1 MLVRVPKICD
11 EEKLVSAVRSGDE
24 TAFETIYNR
33 YADTLMRYS
42 EMILKDEDAAY
53 ETVQD
58 TFVSVWMNRQR
69 LDPGK
74 PIRNYLLRA
83 VHNNSL
89 RAMRKEHARHMRE
102 QECADSDPVIFQP
115 HEYDCPE
122 YDTEGLIPAVERL
135 PEQSR
140 RIFRMSYWENMKSM
154 DIASELS
161 ISVRTVE
168 ASLYKT
174 RKRLRKELKKI

>member
-1 MLVRVPKICD
+1 
-11 EEKLVSAVRSGDE
+11 
-24 TAFETIYNR
+24 
-33 YADTLMRYS
+33 
-42 EMILKDEDAAY
+42 
-53 ETVQD
+53 
-58 TFVSVWMNRQR
+58 
-69 LDPGK
+69 
-74 PIRNYLLRA
+74 
-83 VHNNSL
+83 
-89 RAMRKEHARHMRE
+89 MRKEHARHMRE
-102 QECADSDPVIFQP
+102 QECADSEPVIFQP
-115 HEYDCPE
+115 HEYDSPE

>member
-1 MLVRVPKICD
+1 M
-11 EEKLVSAVRSGDE
+11 
-24 TAFETIYNR
+24 
-33 YADTLMRYS
+33 
-42 EMILKDEDAAY
+42 
-53 ETVQD
+53 
-58 TFVSVWMNRQR
+58 
-69 LDPGK
+69 
-74 PIRNYLLRA
+74 
-83 VHNNSL
+83 
-89 RAMRKEHARHMRE
+89 
-102 QECADSDPVIFQP
+102 
-115 HEYDCPE
+115 
-122 YDTEGLIPAVERL
+122 ERL